1 MGSEGDPVVEQAG
14 GAILAAL
21 EKAVAEGRTG
31 PCHGCPRRAQGVAHP
46 FQIAGGRHANGTN
59 PLPLLDELRELG
71 ECTIVT
77 HLDELPVLAEL
88 VPTEC
93 YLYWDVTLIGDISRE
108 DIEDVF
114 IFVIDD
120 MELVIAPWRRGA
132 TAPRPITAPEQPRPP
147 KHPLAT
153 HPPPMRP
160 RQAQRIGQESVR
172 VAAERLDELMNR
184 VGELVIAQSRLA
196 QLAGTKAG
204 RSDPA
209 HHF

>member
-1 MGSEGDPVVEQAG
+1 MM
-14 GAILAAL
+14 
-21 EKAVAEGRTG
+21 
-31 PCHGCPRRAQGVAHP
+31 
-46 FQIAGGRHANGTN
+46 NGTN

-120 MELVIAPWRRGA
+120 MELVIAPLAARQP

-160 RQAQRIGQESVR
+160 APSTAHR
-172 VAAERLDELMNR
+172 AAKACAWRPSGWMN
-184 VGELVIAQSRLA
+184 
-196 QLAGTKAG
+196 
-204 RSDPA
+204 
-209 HHF
+209 

>member
-1 MGSEGDPVVEQAG
+1 M
-14 GAILAAL
+14 
-21 EKAVAEGRTG
+21 
-31 PCHGCPRRAQGVAHP
+31 
-46 FQIAGGRHANGTN
+46 ANGTN

-120 MELVIAPWRRGA
+120 MELVIAPLAARP

-153 HPPPMRP
+153 ASRRSP
-160 RQAQRIGQESVR
+160 RQGRKAC
-172 VAAERLDELMNR
+172 ALPP
-184 VGELVIAQSRLA
+184 
-196 QLAGTKAG
+196 KAG
-204 RSDPA
+204 RIDEPRGRTGHRAKPSGPVGG
-209 HHF
+209 HQGPVNE